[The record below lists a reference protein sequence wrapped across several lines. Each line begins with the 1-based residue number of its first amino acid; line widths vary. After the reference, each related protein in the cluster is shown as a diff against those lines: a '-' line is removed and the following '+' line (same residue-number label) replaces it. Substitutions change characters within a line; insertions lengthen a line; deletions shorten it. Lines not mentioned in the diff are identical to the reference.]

1 MGWIVET
8 QSSEKQSAG
17 AWSAGAWGVDS
28 WDVDSGGVDP
38 WVLDASSDIKY
49 ALGGT
54 SQDKELFWNSFK
66 LEDVELDT
74 DLEVAGHIE
83 RAEGLVQI
91 TRDGRVSVLQAN
103 DVILSG
109 DVISSGENSEISLRF
124 IDKSE
129 LQLGSD
135 GKLSIDGFSY
145 DGGSS
150 KDFQALSLYRGSFS
164 YSSGLIAR
172 QDSRSVDFSTPYG
185 SISVRE
191 AKLLG
196 KVSEDSGTLFIT
208 TLEGR
213 VSLLQGSLELAGVS
227 GLFKT
232 LIVTRD
238 GVERSFVIRSES
250 ASDILSR
257 YDFLDGDFA
266 ELQSLHPNIPHG
278 LGGAT
283 SNSVNRLAGSL
294 DDKDFLAT
302 IESSFLS
309 GSDYQISGLLEIL
322 PSSSRFSSGYSSLDE
337 HFSNADDLS
346 TALELPLTLGNI
358 FSSFSIDLLAAYSFH
373 NGSASSEVIVGNYL
387 IDIIHGYSG
396 DDHLYGGAGSDL
408 LSGGDGIDELYGESG
423 VDRLFGDSGNDKLF
437 GGVGDDY
444 LHGGDDNDVL
454 EGGIG
459 DDELA
464 GGIGDDVLD
473 GGIGDDKLYGGAG
486 IDDLYGRA
494 GNDLLAG
501 GAGDD
506 VLDGGIGDDK
516 LYGGAGI
523 DDLYGRAGNDLLDG
537 GIDDDLLYGGSGVDH
552 LYGRSG
558 DDILEGEI
566 GYDILYG
573 GAGEDV
579 LYGGSGIDRLYGE
592 ADNDVLEGEIGY
604 DILYGGNGDDILYG
618 GKGNDE
624 LRGGADDDD
633 YLFYFADGSDT
644 ITDSGGGDIKFIS
657 NKEHFFVAGD
667 FSFTKQSNTLV
678 IEVKNGV
685 SSPQSVTVSDYY
697 LPSTNT
703 YTITYED
710 NLGTAHALT
719 PPP

>member
-1 MGWIVET
+1 M
-8 QSSEKQSAG
+8 
-17 AWSAGAWGVDS
+17 
-28 WDVDSGGVDP
+28 
-38 WVLDASSDIKY
+38 ASY
-49 ALGGT
+49 RLTAFLM
-54 SQDKELFWNSFK
+54 
-66 LEDVELDT
+66 V
-74 DLEVAGHIE
+74 V
-83 RAEGLVQI
+83 
-91 TRDGRVSVLQAN
+91 
-103 DVILSG
+103 
-109 DVISSGENSEISLRF
+109 
-124 IDKSE
+124 
-129 LQLGSD
+129 
-135 GKLSIDGFSY
+135 
-145 DGGSS
+145 GSS
-150 KDFQALSLYRGSFS
+150 KDLQALSLYRGSFS
-164 YSSGLIAR
+164 YSSGLIAS

-196 KVSEDSGTLFIT
+196 KVSEESGALFIT

-213 VSLLQGSLELAGVS
+213 VSLLQGSLELAGIS

-238 GVERSFVIRSES
+238 GVEQSFVIRSES

-283 SNSVNRLAGSL
+283 SDSINRLVDSI

-302 IESSFLS
+302 IESSILS
-309 GSDYQISGLLEIL
+309 GSDYEISGLLEGSS
-322 PSSSRFSSGYSSLDE
+322 SSSRFSSSYSSLDE
-337 HFSNADDLS
+337 HFSSADDLS
-346 TALELPLTLGNI
+346 RALELPLTLGDI
-358 FSSFSIDLLAAYSFH
+358 FSSSSIALLAAYSFH
-373 NGSASSEVIVGNYL
+373 EGSASSEFIVGNYL

-396 DDHLYGGAGSDL
+396 DDHLYGGAGADFI
-408 LSGGDGIDELYGESG
+408 SGGDGIDELYGESG
-423 VDRLFGDSGNDKLF
+423 VDRLFGDSGNDKLY
-437 GGVGDDY
+437 GGLGDDY

-454 EGGIG
+454 AGGIG
-459 DDELA
+459 NDELA
-464 GGIGDDVLD
+464 GGIGNDVLA
-473 GGIGDDKLYGGAG
+473 GGIGNDKLYGGAG
-486 IDDLYGRA
+486 VDELHGGD
-494 GNDLLAG
+494 GNDF
-501 GAGDD
+501 
-506 VLDGGIGDDK
+506 LDGGT
-516 LYGGAGI
+516 
-523 DDLYGRAGNDLLDG
+523 GRDVLH
-537 GIDDDLLYGGSGVDH
+537 GGSGVDH

-633 YLFYFADGSDT
+633 YLFYFADGADT

-657 NKEHFFVAGD
+657 NKEHFFAAGD

-678 IEVKNGV
+678 IEVSENGSV
-685 SSPQSVTVSDYY
+685 IQSVTVSDYY
-697 LPSTNT
+697 LPSIS

-710 NLGTAHALT
+710 NLGAVHNLI